1 MKKMLVLGALV
12 LGLAFAGETIAKAQ
26 CYPTPVVEVCR
37 APSYGYRHPYHR
49 VVGPAYFR
57 PAYKPNYG
65 LRP

>member
-49 VVGPAYFR
+49 VVRQAYFR
-57 PAYKPNYG
+57 PAYYHHYG
-65 LRP
+65 YRP